1 MTRKDK
7 IIYGLL
13 GFGIFFIIFAFVT
26 LMYFNFK
33 LINRE
38 NKNKTDIV
46 MHKDLVI
53 ICMKE
58 QLECYQE
65 TKFLDKNKTLKI
77 CKDIDFCE
85 KK

>member
-38 NKNKTDIV
+38 NKNDIL
-46 MHKDLVI
+46 MHKDSVI

-77 CKDIDFCE
+77 CKDLDFCE